1 MPELPE
7 VEHVANALGSAI
19 AGRIIANAE
28 LLRQK
33 LAPDISPAS
42 FAKKLSGSSISS
54 VRRRG
59 KRILVDL
66 DNGLTLIVHLRMS
79 GRFMLL
85 TQDDNDPRFT
95 HAVFHFTD
103 QSRLVF
109 QDQRHFGLMKIAR
122 TEKLSEVRELSKLAP
137 EPFSEDFTHD
147 YFRSALRSS
156 NRVLKELLLDQT
168 KVCGVGNIYASE
180 VLFLSAISPKRRGR
194 NLSGPRTKLLYDN
207 IRLVLAEAVE
217 LLSSI
222 VPDRVVIGEGVYG
235 NGADHGWRVY
245 DREGEECPR
254 CSSVIKRIRQGARS
268 TYYCPKCQR

>member
-7 VEHVANALGSAI
+7 VEHVSNALGSAI
-19 AGRIIANAE
+19 AGRIIASAE

-33 LAPDISPAS
+33 LAPDISAAA
-42 FAKKLSGSSISS
+42 FAKRLSGGSISS

-59 KRILVDL
+59 KHILIDL

-85 TQDDNDPRFT
+85 TPDDQDPRFT

-103 QSRLVF
+103 HSRLVF
-109 QDQRHFGLMKIAR
+109 QDQRHFGLMKIAKTKR
-122 TEKLSEVRELSKLAP
+122 LSEVGELSKLAP
-137 EPFSEDFTHD
+137 EPFSEGFTHD

-194 NLSGPRTKLLYDN
+194 NLSGPRSKLLYEN

-222 VPDRVVIGEGVYG
+222 VPDPVVIGEGVYG

-245 DREGEECPR
+245 GREGEKCPR
-254 CSSVIKRIRQGARS
+254 CSGVIKRIRQGARS